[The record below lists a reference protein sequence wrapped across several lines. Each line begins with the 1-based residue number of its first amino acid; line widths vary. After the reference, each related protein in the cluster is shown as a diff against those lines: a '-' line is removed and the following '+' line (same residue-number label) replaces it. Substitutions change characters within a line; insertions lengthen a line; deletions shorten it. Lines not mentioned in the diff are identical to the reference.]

1 MALARRTGRV
11 LAVVAVAVVV
21 AALAGLAL
29 AGNFL
34 VDFALNPH
42 SEVSM
47 AATMRSG
54 DVEGLDYAE
63 APKLDEAYAEEAAAW
78 FDAEKRSVS
87 HVADDGTE
95 LLGWE
100 LSGVEDGA
108 YADGHTWAVVCH
120 GYIGRPADMAKY
132 AYHFARLGMDVL
144 MPAARGHERNV
155 DAGLIQMG
163 WGDARDLVG
172 WVADIVEQDPDARIL
187 LFGTSMGGAE
197 VMMASGMDGLAENV
211 RLIVED
217 CGYTS
222 VWDEF
227 SLQLDNVFGL
237 PSFLPDPE
245 RGRPRLPAA
254 RRLRLRDGIRGGES
268 EPGER
273 ADALHPRGRRRVRA
287 LLDARRVLRG
297 LCERGEGEAR
307 RGGRRSRPL
316 RQHRPR
322 ALLGDRGRLHLRQP
336 LGLPRSTPSC
346 AVPSPPL
353 SLP

>member
-1 MALARRTGRV
+1 MALARRTRRV
-11 LAVVAVAVVV
+11 LAVVAAAVVV
-21 AALAGLAL
+21 VAIAGLAL

-34 VDFALNPH
+34 VDFALNPR

-47 AATMRSG
+47 AATMRAG
-54 DVEGLDYAE
+54 DVDGLDYAE
-63 APKLDEAYAEEAAAW
+63 APKLDEAYAEEAASW
-78 FDAEKRSVS
+78 FDAGKRSVS

-100 LSGVEDGA
+100 LSGAEDGA

-120 GYIGRPADMAKY
+120 GYIGKPADMAKY

-155 DAGLIQMG
+155 DASLIQMG

-172 WVADIVEQDPDARIL
+172 WVDDIVERDPDARIL

-227 SLQLDNVFGL
+227 ELQLDNVFGL
-237 PSFLPDPE
+237 PSFPILNAADLICQLRAGYAFEAASAVESLRRASVPMLFIHGDADEFVPFSMLDECYEACASAVKERLVVEGAGHGLSASTDPT
-245 RGRPRLPAA
+245 LYWTTV
-254 RRLRLRDGIRGGES
+254 
-268 EPGER
+268 
-273 ADALHPRGRRRVRA
+273 DAFISDNL
-287 LLDARRVLRG
+287 
-297 LCERGEGEAR
+297 
-307 RGGRRSRPL
+307 
-316 RQHRPR
+316 
-322 ALLGDRGRLHLRQP
+322 
-336 LGLPRSTPSC
+336 
-346 AVPSPPL
+346 
-353 SLP
+353 

>member
-1 MALARRTGRV
+1 MALARRTRRV
-11 LAVVAVAVVV
+11 LAVVAAAVVV
-21 AALAGLAL
+21 VALAGLAL

-42 SEVSM
+42 AEISM
-47 AATMRSG
+47 AATMHAG
-54 DVEGLDYAE
+54 DVDGLDYAE

-78 FDAEKRSVS
+78 FDAGKRSVS

-100 LSGVEDGA
+100 LSGDVDGV

-120 GYIGRPADMAKY
+120 GYIGKPADMAKY
-132 AYHFARLGMDVL
+132 AYHFAQLGMDVL

-172 WVADIVEQDPDARIL
+172 WVADIVERDPDAKIL

-227 SLQLDNVFGL
+227 ELQLGNVFGL
-237 PSFLPDPE
+237 PSFPVLNAADLVCQLRAGYAFEAASAVESLRQARVPMLFIHGDADEFVPFSMLDECYEACASEQKERLVVPGAGHGLSASTDPE
-245 RGRPRLPAA
+245 LYWGTVDAFVGRYL
-254 RRLRLRDGIRGGES
+254 
-268 EPGER
+268 
-273 ADALHPRGRRRVRA
+273 
-287 LLDARRVLRG
+287 
-297 LCERGEGEAR
+297 
-307 RGGRRSRPL
+307 
-316 RQHRPR
+316 
-322 ALLGDRGRLHLRQP
+322 
-336 LGLPRSTPSC
+336 
-346 AVPSPPL
+346 
-353 SLP
+353 

>member
-54 DVEGLDYAE
+54 DVDGLDYAE

-78 FDAEKRSVS
+78 FDAERRSVS

-100 LSGVEDGA
+100 LSGAEDGA

-132 AYHFARLGMDVL
+132 AYHFAQLGMDVL

-163 WGDARDLVG
+163 YGDAKDLLG
-172 WVADIVEQDPDARIL
+172 WIDDIVARDPEARII
-187 LFGTSMGGAE
+187 LFGVSMGGAE
-197 VMMASGMDGLAENV
+197 VMMASGMSGLSENV

-227 SLQLDNVFGL
+227 VLQLDNVFGL
-237 PSFLPDPE
+237 PSFPILNVAD
-245 RGRPRLPAA
+245 AA
-254 RRLRLRDGIRGGES
+254 CLLRAGYTFEAASSVESLRSASVPMLFIHGDEDAFVPFSMLDECYDACES
-268 EPGER
+268 EEKEKLVVPG
-273 ADALHPRGRRRVRA
+273 AGHGLSASTDPDLYWGTV
-287 LLDARRVLRG
+287 DDFIAR
-297 LCERGEGEAR
+297 
-307 RGGRRSRPL
+307 
-316 RQHRPR
+316 
-322 ALLGDRGRLHLRQP
+322 HL
-336 LGLPRSTPSC
+336 
-346 AVPSPPL
+346 
-353 SLP
+353 